1 MKILFKMNISTY
13 ARDNPDRED
22 IAESFLLYLALE
34 YRSDRISQELKNTVL
49 ETIPNRM
56 DYFGK
61 QNFDMNPIK
70 Q

>member
-1 MKILFKMNISTY
+1 MNISTY

-49 ETIPNRM
+49 ETISNRM